1 MPPAAIVSPAQLAIS
16 TKSSSSFELARGW
29 LDECKSKHDLCQHL
43 RKSAPDGE
51 ASEDNNF
58 LPTRLIDVS
67 GGLPRLVENTE
78 IGHQEKYLAL
88 SHCWGGIKILRLLKD
103 NFDDMKAGI
112 QLSKLSQ
119 TFQDALLIT
128 RKLGYRYIWIDSLCI
143 IQDSEDDWRIEAK
156 KMAQVYGESDCTI
169 AAVGANGTVGCFR
182 RRNPL
187 LRRPGKLTESS
198 GTAIYGYGFLKAGE
212 HNLLEDAPGIPG
224 LSNLPLLRRA
234 WVVQERLISDR
245 VIYYGYEGLMWECAL
260 CTVSEFRP
268 QIVPVPVLKYA
279 EKPLK
284 FILRRILKIES
295 NSDPR
300 VKNLFLEVWL
310 RVMETYTRSALT
322 FPTDRIAA
330 LAGIAGMIKSSTG
343 MDYLAGLWVDLF
355 PEALMWW
362 PGTPQSTLP
371 LPSWS
376 WLSWNVPIIG
386 PSLRQEENISG
397 LTTTYLARS
406 TPGSIT
412 KPANNVLGEVNK
424 GELKVTG
431 FMQKVYYPVD
441 DDTGEIIASSTV
453 YTKPTR
459 VVKNQPSP
467 PGYHKYYPAVNP
479 HPEFDLHFLLLK
491 HMRYKIEHR
500 PSRGPEQTYEAEIEE
515 QGLVVTPYA
524 PEEGEERAWI
534 RVGCFSNIHQA
545 DWVDETWDIIFPEA
559 ENPGHDKELTIS
571 LY

>member
-1 MPPAAIVSPAQLAIS
+1 MPPAATVSPAQLAIS

-29 LDECKSKHDLCQHL
+29 LDECKSKHELCQHL
-43 RKSAPDGE
+43 QNSTSERE
-51 ASEDNNF
+51 ASGESSF

-67 GGLPRLVENTE
+67 GALPRLVENTE
-78 IGHQEKYLAL
+78 IGRQEKYLAL
-88 SHCWGGIKILRLLKD
+88 SHCWGGIKILRLLKG
-103 NFDDMKAGI
+103 NFNDMKAGI
-112 QLSKLSQ
+112 QVEKLSQ
-119 TFQDALLIT
+119 TFQDALSII
-128 RKLGYRYIWIDSLCI
+128 RNLGYRYIWIDSLCV
-143 IQDSEDDWRIEAK
+143 IQDSEDDWRVEAK
-156 KMAQVYGESDCTI
+156 KMSEVYGNADATI
-169 AAVGANGTVGCFR
+169 AAIGADGNAGCFR

-268 QIVPVPVLKYA
+268 QIFPVPVLKYA
-279 EKPLK
+279 EEPLK
-284 FILRRILKIES
+284 FILRRILKMES
-295 NSDPR
+295 NSDR
-300 VKNLFLEVWL
+300 SVKNLFLEVWL

-322 FPTDRIAA
+322 FPTDRVAA

-362 PGTPQSTLP
+362 PGTPQPQLP

-386 PSLRQEENISG
+386 PSLRQEENISD

-406 TPGSIT
+406 RPGSIT
-412 KPANNVLGEVNK
+412 KPANSVLGEVDK

-431 FMQKVYYPVD
+431 FIRKVYYPVD

-459 VVKNQPSP
+459 VVPNQPSP

-491 HMRYKIEHR
+491 RMRYKIAHR

-515 QGLVVTPYA
+515 QGLVIMPYA
-524 PEEGEERAWI
+524 QDEGSWI

-545 DWVDETWDIIFPEA
+545 DWVDETWEIIFPEA
-559 ENPGHDKELTIS
+559 ESKKGLNHQRTIS

>member
-1 MPPAAIVSPAQLAIS
+1 MPPAATVSPAQLAIS
-16 TKSSSSFELARGW
+16 TRSSSSFELARGW
-29 LDECKSKHDLCQHL
+29 LEKCKLDHDLCRHL
-43 RKSAPDGE
+43 QTSASDNE
-51 ASEDNNF
+51 ASGERSF
-58 LPTRLIDVS
+58 LPTRLIDVL
-67 GGLPRLVENTE
+67 GALPQLVETTE
-78 IGHQEKYLAL
+78 IGRLEQYLAL
-88 SHCWGGIKILRLLKD
+88 SHCWGGIKILRLLQG

-112 QLSKLSQ
+112 QVEKLSR
-119 TFQDALLIT
+119 TFQDALEIT
-128 RKLGYRYIWIDSLCI
+128 RNLGYRYIWIDSLCI
-143 IQDSEDDWRIEAK
+143 IQDSEEDWRVEAE
-156 KMAQVYGESDCTI
+156 KMSKVYGFADCTI
-169 AAVGANGTVGCFR
+169 AAIGENGNAGCFR

-212 HNLLEDAPGIPG
+212 HNLLEDSPGIPG

-268 QIVPVPVLKYA
+268 QISPVPTLKYA
-279 EKPLK
+279 EEPLK
-284 FILRRILKIES
+284 FILRRILKES
-295 NSDPR
+295 VPR

-343 MDYLAGLWVDLF
+343 MDYLAGLWVELF
-355 PEALMWW
+355 PEALLWW
-362 PGTPQSTLP
+362 PGTPQSKLP

-376 WLSWNVPIIG
+376 WLSWDVPIIG
-386 PSLRQEENISG
+386 PSLRQDENISG
-397 LTTTYLARS
+397 LTTTYVARS
-406 TPGSIT
+406 SPGTIT
-412 KPANNVLGEVNK
+412 KPANSVLGEVNK

-431 FMQKVYYPVD
+431 FMRKVHYPVD
-441 DDTGEIIASSTV
+441 DDTGEVIVSTMV

-459 VVKNQPSP
+459 VVRNQPSP
-467 PGYHKYYPAVNP
+467 PGYHKYYPAVHP
-479 HPEFDLHFLLLK
+479 HAEFDLHFLLLK
-491 HMRYKIEHR
+491 RMEFKIAHR
-500 PSRGPEQTYEAEIEE
+500 PSRGPEQTFEAEIEE
-515 QGLVVTPYA
+515 QGLVIIPYA
-524 PEEGEERAWI
+524 DENGTWI

-545 DWVDETWDIIFPEA
+545 DWVDERWEVIFPEA
-559 ENPGHDKELTIS
+559 ETPDHDKELTIS

>member
-1 MPPAAIVSPAQLAIS
+1 MPPAATVSPAQLAIS
-16 TKSSSSFELARGW
+16 TKSSSSFELARCW
-29 LDECKSKHDLCQHL
+29 LDECKLNHDLCQHL
-43 RKSAPDGE
+43 RKSPPDIE
-51 ASEDNNF
+51 ASEDSNF

-67 GGLPRLVENTE
+67 GTLPRLVENSE
-78 IGHQEKYLAL
+78 IGRREKYLAL
-88 SHCWGGIKILRLLKD
+88 SHCWGGIKILRLLEG

-112 QLSKLSQ
+112 QVDRLSR

-156 KMAQVYGESDCTI
+156 KMSQVYGTADVTI
-169 AAVGANGTVGCFR
+169 AAIGADGKAGCFR

-187 LRRPGKLTESS
+187 LRRPGRLTESS
-198 GTAIYGYGFLKAGE
+198 GSPIYGYGFLKAGE

-279 EKPLK
+279 EEPLK
-284 FILRRILKIES
+284 YILRRILKMES

-310 RVMETYTRSALT
+310 RVMETYTQSALT
-322 FPTDRIAA
+322 FAADRIAA

-362 PGTPQSTLP
+362 PGVPQSKLP

-386 PSLRQEENISG
+386 PSLRQDENISD

-406 TPGSIT
+406 SPGSIT
-412 KPANNVLGEVNK
+412 KPANSVLGEVNK

-431 FMQKVYYPVD
+431 FMQQVYYPVD
-441 DDTGEIIASSTV
+441 DDTGEIIASNMV

-459 VVKNQPSP
+459 VLKNQPSP
-467 PGYHKYYPAVNP
+467 PGYHKYYAAVHP
-479 HPEFDLHFLLLK
+479 HAEFDLHFFLLK
-491 HMRYKIEHR
+491 RMQYKIAHR

-515 QGLVVTPYA
+515 QGLVVTPFA
-524 PEEGEERAWI
+524 QEEGSWI

-545 DWVDETWDIIFPEA
+545 DWIDETWDIIFPEA
-559 ENPGHDKELTIS
+559 ESKGPEDEITIS